1 MNVYKIRVT
10 GAVLETS
17 NATRRVN
24 VDGQVLTFG
33 TVPVY
38 IRAAALPP
46 EIADDPCLRIEEVQ
60 SAPPG
65 VEVTKLKAERV
76 QDPEADVAAEPVD
89 KLKAERV
96 QEPEAIV
103 ASAASSAPASSGKR
117 RC

>member
-10 GAVLETS
+10 GAVLETA
-17 NATRRVN
+17 NATRRVV

-33 TVPVY
+33 REPVY
-38 IRAAALPP
+38 IRAAALPT

-65 VEVTKLKAERV
+65 VSVT
-76 QDPEADVAAEPVD
+76 

-96 QEPEAIV
+96 QEPEADAATKLKAERVQEPEAAV
-103 ASAASSAPASSGKR
+103 ASAAPASPGKK

>member
-17 NATRRVN
+17 NATRRVI

-33 TVPVY
+33 REPVY

-46 EIADDPCLRIEEVQ
+46 ELTDDPCLRIEEVQ

-65 VEVTKLKAERV
+65 VSVT
-76 QDPEADVAAEPVD
+76 

-96 QEPEAIV
+96 QEPEAAVV
-103 ASAASSAPASSGKR
+103 ASEPPASPGKKR
-117 RC
+117 G